1 MTTADT
7 EVLVELAGVV
17 KDYQGLRPL
26 RIVDLRVTRGA
37 IVSVSGPDAL
47 AAEVLVNLM
56 TAAMRPDQG
65 SVRLFGRSTEAIDD
79 YEAWLA
85 MLDGFGLLT
94 ERAVL
99 LDQFSV
105 AQNLALPLTIAIDP
119 ITPDVLPAVE
129 ALADEVGIARADLG
143 RAVRGADPTVLQRVR
158 LARAL
163 ALGPRLIVA
172 EHPTASL
179 PREAVTIFARDL
191 ARIVLRRGAGLLAIS
206 ADREFVKALGGTAL
220 TLDPKTGVLTRPG
233 LLARLGLG

>member
-1 MTTADT
+1 MTPPD
-7 EVLVELAGVV
+7 VLVELAGVV
-17 KDYQGLRPL
+17 KDYQALRPL

-56 TAAMRPDQG
+56 TAAMQPDQG
-65 SVRLFGRSTEAIDD
+65 SVQLFGRSTAAIDD
-79 YEAWLA
+79 YDAWLA

-99 LDQFSV
+99 LDQCSI
-105 AQNLALPLTIAIDP
+105 AQNLALPLTLSIDP
-119 ITPDVLPAVE
+119 IAAEVWPKVE
-129 ALADEVGIARADLG
+129 ALADEVGLSRDVLAAP
-143 RAVRGADPTVLQRVR
+143 VRGADAVVLQRLR

-163 ALGPRLIVA
+163 ALDPRLVVA

-179 PREAVTIFARDL
+179 PRPAVAGFARDL
-191 ARIVLRRGAGLLAIS
+191 ARIVAGRGAGLLAIS
-206 ADREFVKALGGTAL
+206 ADKEFVRALGGTAL
-220 TLDPKTGVLTRPG
+220 TLDLKTGVLARPG

>member
-1 MTTADT
+1 MSAN

-17 KDYQGLRPL
+17 KDYQALRPL

-37 IVSVSGPDAL
+37 VVSVQGLDAL

-65 SVRLFGRSTEAIDD
+65 SVRLFGQSTETIDD
-79 YEAWLA
+79 YDGWLA

-99 LDQFSV
+99 LDQCTI
-105 AQNLALPLTIAIDP
+105 AQNLALPLTLSIDP
-119 ITPDVLPAVE
+119 IAADVVPAVE
-129 ALADEVGIARADLG
+129 ALADEVGIPRAFLTG
-143 RAVRGADPTVLQRVR
+143 PVRGADPTVLQRLR

-163 ALGPRLIVA
+163 APGPRLLVA
-172 EHPTASL
+172 EHPSASL
-179 PREAVTIFARDL
+179 PRPAVPGFAADL
-191 ARIVLRRGAGLLAIS
+191 VRIAAARQVGLLAIS
-206 ADREFVKALGGTAL
+206 ADREFIRALGGTAL
-220 TLDPKTGVLTRPG
+220 TLDPTSGVLSRPG

>member
-1 MTTADT
+1 MTSP

-17 KDYQGLRPL
+17 KDYQALRPL

-37 IVSVSGPDAL
+37 VVSVQGLDAL

-65 SVRLFGRSTEAIDD
+65 SVRLFGRSTEKIDD
-79 YEAWLA
+79 YDAWLA

-99 LDQFSV
+99 LDQCSI
-105 AQNLALPLTIAIDP
+105 AQNLALPLTLEIDP
-119 ITPDVLPAVE
+119 IRADLVPAVE
-129 ALADEVGIARADLG
+129 RLADEVGIPRAGIDQP
-143 RAVRGADPTVLQRVR
+143 VRGADPTVLQRLR

-163 ALGPRLIVA
+163 ALGPRLLVA

-179 PREAVTIFARDL
+179 PRESVPAFARDL
-191 ARIVLRRGAGLLAIS
+191 ARVAAARDIGLLAIS
-206 ADREFVKALGGTAL
+206 ADREFMRALGGTAL
-220 TLDPKTGVLTRPG
+220 TLDAKTGVLARPG

>member
-1 MTTADT
+1 MTTP
-7 EVLVELAGVV
+7 EVLVEFAGVV
-17 KDYQGLRPL
+17 KDYQALRPL

-37 IVSVSGPDAL
+37 VVSVSGPDAL

-65 SVRLFGRSTEAIDD
+65 TVRLFGQSTESIND
-79 YEAWLA
+79 YDGWLA

-99 LDQFSV
+99 LDQCSV
-105 AQNLALPLTIAIDP
+105 AQNLALPLTLAIDP
-119 ITPDVLPAVE
+119 IRADLVPRVE
-129 ALADEVGIARADLG
+129 ALANEVGIPRDALDG
-143 RAVRGADPTVLQRVR
+143 PVRGADPTVLQRLR

-163 ALGPRLIVA
+163 ALDPRLVVA

-179 PREAVTIFARDL
+179 PRQAVEPFARDL
-191 ARIVLRRGAGLLAIS
+191 ARIVAQRGAGLLAIS
-206 ADREFVKALGGTAL
+206 ADREFVRALGGTTL
-220 TLDPKTGVLTRPG
+220 TLNLTTGALARPG